1 MKILLDTC
9 AFLWLTT
16 DATELSE
23 KAKILFQDT
32 QNTVYLSSVSAWE
45 IIVKHQLGKLPLP
58 SNTPD
63 SFIRQQCE
71 KHFIDY
77 LALDEKA
84 VFQLGRLPDHH
95 RDPFDRMLI
104 CQAIAHDL
112 TILTSDKMIMQYP
125 VATVW

>member
-9 AFLWLTT
+9 AFLWMTT
-16 DATELSE
+16 DAPELSD
-23 KAKILFQDT
+23 KAKILFQ
-32 QNTVYLSSVSAWE
+32 NTNNPVYLSSVSVWE

-58 SNTPD
+58 CAAD
-63 SFIRQQCE
+63 DFIKKQCE
-71 KHFIDY
+71 KHFVEY
-77 LALDEKA
+77 LSLDEEA
-84 VFQLGRLPDHH
+84 VFNLSRLPNYH
-95 RDPFDRMLI
+95 RDPFDKMLI

>member
-16 DATELSE
+16 DAPELSD
-23 KAKILFQDT
+23 KAKILFQ
-32 QNTVYLSSVSAWE
+32 NTENAVYLSSVSVWE

-58 SNTPD
+58 SAAD
-63 SFIRQQCE
+63 DFIKQQCQ
-71 KHFIDY
+71 KHFIEY

-84 VFQLGRLPDHH
+84 VFHLSRLPNHH
-95 RDPFDRMLI
+95 RDPFDKMLI

-112 TILTSDKMIMQYP
+112 TILTSDKMITQYP

>member
-16 DATELSE
+16 DAPELSD
-23 KAKILFQDT
+23 KAKILFQ
-32 QNTVYLSSVSAWE
+32 NTSNAVYLSSVSVWE
-45 IIVKHQLGKLPLP
+45 IIVKHQMGKLPLP
-58 SNTPD
+58 SAAD
-63 SFIRQQCE
+63 DFIKQQCE
-71 KHFIDY
+71 KHFVKY
-77 LALDEKA
+77 LSLDEKA
-84 VFQLGRLPDHH
+84 VFNLSRLPNHH

-112 TILTSDKMIMQYP
+112 TVLTSDKMIMQYP